1 MLEIRDISKSFGGR
15 PVLREVSFSV
25 KKGQIY
31 GLIGKNGA
39 GKTTLLTIVAGLAK
53 ADSGE
58 CQVDHKRIHGFS
70 VDEPKEQGGL

>member
-31 GLIGKNGA
+31 GLIGKNVPRYI
-39 GKTTLLTIVAGLAK
+39 LK
-53 ADSGE
+53 A
-58 CQVDHKRIHGFS
+58 
-70 VDEPKEQGGL
+70 

>member
-39 GKTTLLTIVAGLAK
+39 GKTTLLTIVGGLAI
-53 ADSGE
+53 AVSGE
-58 CQVDHKRIHGFS
+58 CQVVGRARAG
-70 VDEPKEQGGL
+70 